1 MNICLAIVTDAWA
14 GAETV
19 VHELAR
25 HLRARGE
32 NVSILINQ
40 EGFKYYVDLEDVK
53 ILNCGSFFRTTEL
66 IRSCISPKIETQ
78 AEDESPDSYRG
89 SFYLNALLREIYFK
103 RARTGLMQSILDN
116 KFDVIHSNLNAGIVF
131 VSNLTTSLGIP
142 IIATLHGQS
151 VAGMR
156 KRSCS
161 GWLTSPVAS
170 WRRERLNKALEKA
183 DKVTAVSQAEISI
196 VENCDIPLKGR
207 AVVIPNGV
215 NVTEIQSFSSSV
227 MPLKGKFNL
236 LFPGGAKFVKGG
248 DLVIEALSKVKIE
261 TSGMHIYMAGDVP
274 RSHYLHKLVAANGL
288 DEQVTFTGFLGIREY
303 RRLLNS
309 VDLVVMPSREESFG
323 IVFLEAMAL
332 GKPVIGGDT
341 GGIPEV
347 VRNGRNGILVK
358 PEPEQ
363 IAEAIIRLYRNK
375 DLRQEMSQNNLTDV
389 AYFDWTNIVQQYINL
404 YKSVSRR

>member
-103 RARTGLMQSILDN
+103 RAPRGLMQSILDN

-131 VSNLTTSLGIP
+131 VSNLTSSLGIP

-151 VAGMR
+151 VAGMK

-215 NVTEIQSFSSSV
+215 NVAEIQSFSSSV

-347 VRNGRNGILVK
+347 VQNGRNGILVT

-389 AYFDWTNIVQQYINL
+389 ASFDWTNIVQQYINL

>member
-1 MNICLAIVTDAWA
+1 MNIGLVIISDAWA

-32 NVSILINQ
+32 NICVISNQ
-40 EGFKYYVDLEDVK
+40 EILTYYTDLENVRL
-53 ILNCGSFFRTTEL
+53 LNAGSFFRTADL
-66 IRSCISPKIETQ
+66 IRACISPRIEMDAPKGQ
-78 AEDESPDSYRG
+78 PNAFMG

-103 RARTGLMQSILDN
+103 RVRSSLARIVVSN
-116 KFDVIHSNLNAGIVF
+116 KFDIIHSNLNAGIVLI
-131 VSNLTTSLGIP
+131 SNLPLNLGIP
-142 IIATLHGQS
+142 VIATLHGQS
-151 VAGMR
+151 VAGMT
-156 KRSCS
+156 KRSYS

-170 WRRERLNKALEKA
+170 WRRERLSKALDKA
-183 DKVTAVSQAEISI
+183 DRVTAVSQAEISI

-215 NVTEIQSFSSSV
+215 NVAEIRSFSSSV

-248 DLVIEALSKVKIE
+248 DLVIEALSKVKTEIN
-261 TSGMHIYMAGDVP
+261 GMHLYIAGDVP
-274 RSHYLHKLVAANGL
+274 QNHSLRRLVAASVL

-303 RRLLNS
+303 RQLLNS
-309 VDLVVMPSREESFG
+309 VDLLVMPSREESFG

-347 VRNGRNGILVK
+347 VQNGRNGILVK
-358 PEPEQ
+358 PEPGQ
-363 IAEAIIRLYRNK
+363 IAEAILYLHANK
-375 DLRQEMSQNNLTDV
+375 DARQEMSENNLKDV
-389 AYFDWTNIVQQYINL
+389 VRFDWSNIIDLYIGL
-404 YKSVSRR
+404 YKSIIRL

>member
-131 VSNLTTSLGIP
+131 VSNLTSSLGIP

-196 VENCDIPLKGR
+196 VEDCDIPLKGR

-215 NVTEIQSFSSSV
+215 NVAEIQSFSSSV

-236 LFPGGAKFVKGG
+236 LFPGGARFVKGG

-347 VRNGRNGILVK
+347 VQNGRNGILVK

-389 AYFDWTNIVQQYINL
+389 ASFDWTSIVQQYINL